1 MVKNYKRL
9 RMTPIEGVQALV
21 VLKKI
26 QLSTT
31 PGIALFVA
39 RKSPASKKK
48 IKNEKIF
55 KKIFKRIFSSE
66 TIKNDICLRVQTLE
80 VLRERQ

>member
-9 RMTPIEGVQALV
+9 RMAPIEGVQALV

-48 IKNEKIF
+48 N
-55 KKIFKRIFSSE
+55 KKWKDF
-66 TIKNDICLRVQTLE
+66 
-80 VLRERQ
+80 